1 MTPGDRYIRWF
12 EDLTGD
18 DISLVGGK
26 NASLGEMMAGLQDVG
41 IRVPRGFAITTAA
54 YRRFIEHNEIEGEI
68 QAHLRGYTGGE
79 EALSPAGLAIRALF
93 REAEFPDDL
102 GDSICST
109 YRELSQKYD
118 DERTDVAVRSS
129 ATAED
134 LPEASFAGQLDTFL
148 NIRGEH
154 ALLEA
159 CRECYASLFTDR
171 ALAYRQKRGFDQTV
185 VSLSLGVQKMVRSDT
200 AGAGVMFTLD
210 TESGFPDVVLINAS
224 WGIGE
229 LVVAGAVIP
238 DQYLVFKPLL
248 DRTDR

>member
-1 MTPGDRYIRWF
+1 MSRGDRYIRWF

-18 DISLVGGK
+18 DVSLVGGK

-41 IRVPRGFAITTAA
+41 IRVPRGFAITTDA
-54 YRRFIEHNEIEGEI
+54 YRRFIEHNEIDGEI
-68 QAHLRGYTGGE
+68 QSHLRGYTGGE

-154 ALLEA
+154 VLIEA
-159 CRECYASLFTDR
+159 CRECYA
-171 ALAYRQKRGFDQTV
+171 
-185 VSLSLGVQKMVRSDT
+185 
-200 AGAGVMFTLD
+200 
-210 TESGFPDVVLINAS
+210 
-224 WGIGE
+224 
-229 LVVAGAVIP
+229 
-238 DQYLVFKPLL
+238 
-248 DRTDR
+248 